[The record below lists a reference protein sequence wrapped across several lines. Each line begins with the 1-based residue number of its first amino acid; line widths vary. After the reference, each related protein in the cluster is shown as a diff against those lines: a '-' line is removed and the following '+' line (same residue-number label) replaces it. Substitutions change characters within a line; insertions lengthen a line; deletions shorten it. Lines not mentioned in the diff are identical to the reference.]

1 MADQAIEQSVEERLM
16 ANLEADLPEQELE
29 AEEAGEQANVG
40 APEEAGEEVEAEAA
54 AETEESDPSEV
65 LNIDGEEY
73 EVPAK
78 LKDAFMRQQDYTKK
92 TQELASQR
100 KALEEQIALTQQ
112 QAQFQQQYQQDVA
125 QLTSLDAQIKQYEAV
140 NWNELQNNDPL
151 QFVTLRE
158 QYRDLKDARNY
169 YSQELNQRQQQQAI
183 QAQQHYAK
191 LAEQGAAELRNSIKG
206 WGQERAREIREFGME
221 TYGFADNELANV
233 IDPRIVKVL
242 HDAYLYRKGQSVSNK
257 KVIGKPKLGKPQA
270 QQAQAKQT
278 DIKLRQALKKTGK
291 ADYAAA
297 MIERLL

>member
-1 MADQAIEQSVEERLM
+1 MSDQAIEQSVEARLM

-29 AEEAGEQANVG
+29 PVESEEQADES
-40 APEEAGEEVEAEAA
+40 APEEASEEVEAEA
-54 AETEESDPSEV
+54 TEEAEESEPSEV

-112 QAQFQQQYQQDVA
+112 QAQFQQQFQQDVA
-125 QLTSLDAQIKQYEAV
+125 QLSALDVQIKQYESV
-140 NWNELQNNDPL
+140 NWQQLQNDDPV
-151 QFVTLRE
+151 QFVALRE

-169 YSQELNQRQQQQAI
+169 YSQDLNQKQQQQAI

-206 WGQERAREIREFGME
+206 WNPERAREIREFAME
-221 TYGFADNELANV
+221 TYGFAENELSNV

-242 HDAYLYRKGQSVSNK
+242 NDAALYRKGQTVSNK
-257 KVIGKPKLGKPQA
+257 KVIGKPQLGKPKA